1 MRSAATAAVVIGVT
15 IRAYPDDPL
24 ATATKGGG
32 PLERGRASFTRR
44 AWADAYEALAEADRS
59 RPLGHEDLELLAVS
73 AQLLGKVEESDEA
86 RARAYHEAIR
96 AGAPGRAARYAFW
109 LGMMS
114 VQRGQHAPGFGWI
127 SRAAESIGD
136 TECAERGYL
145 LLPVA
150 LKSLGEGD
158 HQAAHDT
165 FRQAREIGQRF
176 HDADL
181 VALAGH
187 GQGIALVRSG
197 EIDRGMALL
206 DEAMIAVTA
215 DELSPIV
222 AGLVY
227 CSVIDACRGV
237 FDLRRAREW
246 TAALSR
252 WCEAQPDLASFHG
265 QCLVRRVEIMRLRGV
280 WSDALDEVH
289 RARERLT
296 RPRVHPEIGEALYQE
311 AELHRLRGEHAQAED
326 LYREASQAARP
337 PQPGL
342 ALLRLAQGNAQ
353 AAESA
358 IRRALDEAPDPTARA
373 ALLPAFAEIMV
384 AAKNVTAARAAAD
397 ELSELAARFDAPYLK
412 AVSAHA
418 AGSVLLAEGKA
429 KEALPTLR
437 SAWSGWREL
446 EVPYEAARVR
456 VLVGLSCRQ
465 LGDAD
470 GAEMELDAAAAAFEQ
485 LGAVADRARVQ
496 ELTMG
501 ATQKPAAGLT
511 QRELEVLA
519 LVARGLTNR
528 AIAAELFISEKTVAR
543 HLSNMFTK
551 LGLASRSAAT
561 AYAYQHGLV

>member
-1 MRSAATAAVVIGVT
+1 VSVVVIGVT
-15 IRAYPDDPL
+15 IRAYPHDPL
-24 ATATKGGG
+24 ARATKDGG

-44 AWADAYEALAEADRS
+44 AWADAYDALAEADRS
-59 RPLGHEDLELLAVS
+59 SPLGHADLELLALS
-73 AQLLGKVEESDEA
+73 AQLLGKAEESDEA
-86 RARAYHEAIR
+86 RARAYHEALR
-96 AGAPGRAARYAFW
+96 AGDPGRAARSAFW
-109 LGMMS
+109 LGMGLLE
-114 VQRGQHAPGFGWI
+114 RGQHAPGFGWI
-127 SRAAESIGD
+127 SRAAESVGD
-136 TECAERGYL
+136 PDRAERGYL
-145 LLPVA
+145 LVPMA

-165 FRQAREIGQRF
+165 FRQAREIGERF
-176 HDADL
+176 RDADL

-187 GQGIALVRSG
+187 GQGVALVRSG
-197 EIDRGMALL
+197 EVDRGMALL

-215 DELSPIV
+215 DELSPNV

-252 WCEAQPDLASFHG
+252 WCDAQPDLASFRG
-265 QCLVRRVEIMRLRGV
+265 QCLVRRVEIMRLGGV
-280 WSDALDEVH
+280 WPDALEEVR

-311 AELHRLRGEHAQAED
+311 AEIHRLRGEHAQAEE

-373 ALLPAFAEIMV
+373 ALLPAAAEIMV
-384 AAKNVTAARAAAD
+384 AAKDVTAARAAAG
-397 ELSELAARFDAPYLK
+397 ELSELAARLDAPYLK

-418 AGSVLLAEGKA
+418 AGTVLLAEGKA
-429 KEALPTLR
+429 RDALPTLR

-456 VLVGLSCRQ
+456 VLVGLACRQ
-465 LGDAD
+465 LGDVD

-485 LGAVADRARVQ
+485 LGAVPDRVRVQ
-496 ELTMG
+496 ELTRS
-501 ATQKPAAGLT
+501 ATGKPAAGLT
-511 QRELEVLA
+511 QRELQVLA

-561 AYAYQHGLV
+561 AYAYEHGLV

>member
-1 MRSAATAAVVIGVT
+1 MARSTVETCG
-15 IRAYPDDPL
+15 RPDYPRTPL

-44 AWADAYEALAEADRS
+44 AWADAYDALGEADRS
-59 RPLGHEDLELLAVS
+59 RPLGYADLELLAVS
-73 AQLLGKVEESDEA
+73 AQLLGKAEESDEA
-86 RARAYHEAIR
+86 RARAYHEGVR
-96 AGAPGRAARYAFW
+96 AGDAARAARSALW
-109 LGMMS
+109 LGMGLLE
-114 VQRGQHAPGFGWI
+114 RGQHAPGLGWI
-127 SRAAESIGD
+127 SRAAGCLGD
-136 TECAERGYL
+136 RECAERGYL
-145 LLPVA
+145 LLPMA
-150 LKSLGEGD
+150 LKSLGEAD
-158 HQAAHDT
+158 HEAAHDT
-165 FRQAREIGQRF
+165 FRQAREIGERF
-176 HDADL
+176 RDADL

-187 GQGIALVRSG
+187 GQGVALVRSG
-197 EIDRGMALL
+197 EVTRGMALL

-215 DELSPIV
+215 DELSPNV
-222 AGLVY
+222 AGIVY

-252 WCEAQPDLASFHG
+252 WCEAQPDLASFRG

-280 WSDALDEVH
+280 WPDALDEVR

-296 RPRVHPEIGEALYQE
+296 RPRVHPEIGEVLYQE
-311 AELHRLRGEHAQAED
+311 AELHRLRGEYVQAED
-326 LYREASQAARP
+326 LYREASQTARP

-342 ALLRLAQGNAQ
+342 ALLRLAQANVP

-358 IRRALDEAPDPTARA
+358 IRRALDEAPDATARA
-373 ALLPAFAEIMV
+373 ALLPAFVEIVV
-384 AAKNVTAARAAAD
+384 AAKDISAARGAAD
-397 ELSELAARFDAPYLK
+397 ELSQLAARLDAPYLR

-418 AGSVLLAEGKA
+418 AGTVLLAEGKA
-429 KEALPTLR
+429 REALATLR

-456 VLVGLSCRQ
+456 VLVGLACRL

-470 GAEMELDAAAAAFEQ
+470 GAEMELDAAAVAFEQ
-485 LGAVADRARVQ
+485 LGAVPDRARVQ
-496 ELTMG
+496 ELTRS

-561 AYAYQHGLV
+561 AYAYEHGLV